1 MARLVERWK
10 SIVHLYNREIWQ
22 ATSLKDTSLRGRF
35 YAVLRVI
42 SITLTGLEDNKAFS
56 RAASL
61 SFSSLLGL
69 GPMVAIA
76 VLVAGFVVDQNDPH
90 LAANSLNRLIK
101 FVAPQIAQ
109 YERIT
114 ENGAALPV
122 TTPKSD
128 VVTAATLKVPPP
140 PAGLQASPP
149 PATPEVETA
158 VAVDPELVELIDGFV
173 AGSRNGAAG
182 ALGALTLIVIV
193 LQLFTSIENAFNE
206 IWGVR
211 RGRSWLMRIVFY
223 WTILTLGAVLFFA
236 AVTGLSAGAFFNT
249 FAEKIPLGR
258 ELVDLLQLLIPSL
271 SVVMLVAVLTLFYRY
286 IPNTHVF
293 WRAALIGAVVVALL
307 LVLNNFLA
315 FLYFKRVILSK
326 SLYGSLGILPILMFG
341 LYVFWFFVLL
351 GGQVSYAVQNV
362 RFRNSQV
369 VWNSLAEGMRERLSL
384 IVLLTVCRRFHECM
398 PPCTASQLGAML
410 KVPTQLLNECINRL
424 SAMKLVTPIPPAPG
438 EASADYRYQPA
449 RPLNRIT
456 LSDFK
461 NLDDDFGEDPTGPAL
476 TNIDPI
482 VARYNQEAAALTQTE
497 FFQKNVEALF
507 REFPIDESRPP
518 FSFGL
523 SRKSD
528 AT

>member
-1 MARLVERWK
+1 MARLNERWRK
-10 SIVHLYNREIWQ
+10 LVHLYNSEIWQ
-22 ATSLKDTSLRGRF
+22 AAYLKDTSLRGRL

-42 SITLTGLEDNKAFS
+42 SITLTGLDDNKAFS
-56 RAASL
+56 RAAAL

-69 GPMVAIA
+69 GPLVAIA
-76 VLVAGFVVDQNDPH
+76 VLVAGFVVNQNDPH
-90 LAANSLNRLIK
+90 LAANSLNKLIK

-109 YERIT
+109 YEKISPA
-114 ENGAALPV
+114 NGAKGAPAV
-122 TTPKSD
+122 PRSD
-128 VVTAATLKVPPP
+128 VITAATLNTPPP
-140 PAGLQASPP
+140 PAGLQASG
-149 PATPEVETA
+149 ATTDA
-158 VAVDPELVELIDGFV
+158 DGNVAVDPELVELIDGFV
-173 AGSRNGAAG
+173 SGSRNGAAG
-182 ALGALTLIVIV
+182 ALGALTLIIIV

-211 RGRSWLMRIVFY
+211 RGRSWVMRIVFY

-249 FAEKIPLGR
+249 FAEKIPLGV
-258 ELVDLLQLLIPSL
+258 ELVHLLQLLIPSL
-271 SVVMLVAVLTLFYRY
+271 SIVMLIAVLTLFYRY

-293 WRAALIGAVVVALL
+293 WRAALIGAVVVAVL

-315 FLYFKRVILSK
+315 FLYFRRVILSK

-341 LYVFWFFVLL
+341 LYIFWFFVLL

-369 VWNSLAEGMRERLSL
+369 VWNSLAESMRERLSL
-384 IVLLTVCRRFHECM
+384 IVLLTICRRFHECM
-398 PPCTASQLGAML
+398 PPCTASQLGNML

-424 SAMKLVTPIPPAPG
+424 GQMNLVTPIPPQPG
-438 EASADYRYQPA
+438 EPAADFRYQPA

-461 NLDDDFGEDPTGPAL
+461 TLDDDFGEDPTGPAL
-476 TNIDPI
+476 QDIDPI
-482 VARYNQEAAALTQTE
+482 VARYNTETEALTRGA
-497 FFQKNVEALF
+497 FFQRNVEDLF
-507 REFPIDESRPP
+507 AEFPIVESRPP

-523 SRKSD
+523 TRRK
-528 AT
+528 A

>member
-1 MARLVERWK
+1 MASLTERWRK
-10 SIVHLYNREIWQ
+10 FAHLYQNEIWQ
-22 ATSLKDTSLRGRF
+22 TAYLKDTSLRGRL

-56 RAASL
+56 RAAAL

-69 GPMVAIA
+69 GPLVAIA
-76 VLVAGFVVDQNDPH
+76 VLVAGFVVDQSDPH
-90 LAANSLNRLIK
+90 LAANSLNKLIK

-109 YERIT
+109 YEKIT
-114 ENGAALPV
+114 PANGAKALP
-122 TTPKSD
+122 PAKKSD
-128 VVTAATLKVPPP
+128 IVTAATMNTPPP
-140 PAGLQASPP
+140 PAGLQVKAVPGD
-149 PATPEVETA
+149 EEGN

-211 RGRSWLMRIVFY
+211 RGRSWVMRIVFY

-236 AVTGLSAGAFFNT
+236 AVTGLSAGAFVNA
-249 FAEKIPLGR
+249 FAEKIPLGV
-258 ELVDLLQLLIPSL
+258 ELLHLLQLLIPSL
-271 SVVMLVAVLTLFYRY
+271 SIVMLIAVLTLFYRY

-293 WRAALIGAVVVALL
+293 WRAAFIGAAVVALL

-315 FLYFKRVILSK
+315 FLYFRRVILSK

-341 LYVFWFFVLL
+341 LYIFWFFVLL

-369 VWNSLAEGMRERLSL
+369 VWNSLAESMRERLSL
-384 IVLLTVCRRFHECM
+384 IVLLTICRRFHECM
-398 PPCTASQLGAML
+398 PPCTASQLGNML

-424 SAMKLVTPIPPAPG
+424 GQMNLVTPIPPQPG
-438 EASADYRYQPA
+438 EPAADFRYQPA

-461 NLDDDFGEDPTGPAL
+461 TLDDDFGEDPTGPAL
-476 TNIDPI
+476 TEIDPI
-482 VARYNQEAAALTQTE
+482 VARYNTEAADLTRSP
-497 FFQKNVEALF
+497 FFQKNIEALF
-507 REFPIDESRPP
+507 LEFPITESRPP

-523 SRKSD
+523 TRRK
-528 AT
+528 A